1 MFCKHDIYKCV
12 EYNLGLKKQT
22 VVFDFIY
29 GFMVYLTIHIT
40 GTAEQLVV
48 LFTSKISGSIMN
60 SYINSR
66 AAPVQFTDQ
75 I

>member
-1 MFCKHDIYKCV
+1 M
-12 EYNLGLKKQT
+12 
-22 VVFDFIY
+22 FDFIY

-75 I
+75 V